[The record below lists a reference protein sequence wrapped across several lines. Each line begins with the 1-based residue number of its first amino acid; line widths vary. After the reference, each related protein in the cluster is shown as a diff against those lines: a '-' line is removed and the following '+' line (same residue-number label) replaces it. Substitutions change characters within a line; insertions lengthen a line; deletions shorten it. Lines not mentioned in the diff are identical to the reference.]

1 MKKIFLLFLA
11 LTTFT
16 LANAQKSKFDVKVG
30 IVTQLPVN
38 VYQTTTIDVGSSMA
52 ELDYKYS
59 KNIRVSLTSGFLRFK
74 SDIQNFYNL
83 PILAGG
89 KYFVSNSMYFGAN
102 AGIAFFNKE
111 YPVSSRYMWS
121 SYVGATKGHVSV
133 NLQYF
138 NWYQFNNANNNLSIF
153 LAYTL

>member
-1 MKKIFLLFLA
+1 MKKLLLSILV
-11 LTTFT
+11 LTTIMT
-16 LANAQKSKFDVKVG
+16 NAQKSKFNVKVG

-59 KNIRVSLTSGFLRFK
+59 KNIKLSLTTGFLRFK
-74 SDIQNFYNL
+74 SEIQNFYNL

-121 SYVGATKGHVSV
+121 SYVGATKGHISVS
-133 NLQYF
+133 LQYF
-138 NWYQFNNANNNLSIF
+138 NWYQFDNANNNLSLFIG
-153 LAYTL
+153 YTL

>member
-1 MKKIFLLFLA
+1 MKKLLLSILVLA
-11 LTTFT
+11 TTIT
-16 LANAQKSKFDVKVG
+16 TNAQKSKFDVKVG

-59 KNIRVSLTSGFLRFK
+59 KNIKLALTTGFLRFK

-121 SYVGATKGHVSV
+121 SYVGATKGHISVS
-133 NLQYF
+133 LQYF
-138 NWYQFNNANNNLSIF
+138 NWYQFDNANNNLSLFIG
-153 LAYTL
+153 YTL